1 MSQTATPST
10 FEAATS
16 ERVIDAVADATDS
29 DPTDVGPLYHVVDP
43 DALDR
48 LFAPTHRGA
57 VRAGHVQFTFG
68 GCEVTV
74 RGDGEIEVE
83 RLDGPAGD
91 AGFGTERGGE

>member
-1 MSQTATPST
+1 MSQTATPTT
-10 FEAATS
+10 FDAATS

-57 VRAGHVQFTFG
+57 CRTGHVQFTFG

-74 RGDGEIEVE
+74 RADGEIEVE
-83 RLDGPAGD
+83 RLD
-91 AGFGTERGGE
+91 AGFETEHGRE